1 MKTVYNEVN
10 SITPHYFTFGLN
22 LGLKHHKLKEIE
34 KNFCEAARCLQEVIA
49 QWLAS
54 TTDPKWSSIA
64 GSLKEMKEDVLA
76 QNVIAKYYP
85 LTGMYLCRCTYAS
98 SIDRIL

>member
-1 MKTVYNEVN
+1 MYNEVN

-85 LTGMYLCRCTYAS
+85 LTGIYLCRCTYAS